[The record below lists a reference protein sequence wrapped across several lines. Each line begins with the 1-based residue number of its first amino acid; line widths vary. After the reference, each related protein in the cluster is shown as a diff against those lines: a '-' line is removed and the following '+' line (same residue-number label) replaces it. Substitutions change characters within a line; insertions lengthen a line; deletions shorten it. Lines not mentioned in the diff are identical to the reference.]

1 LTLAGLL
8 LLPMPVHQDHKDHAP
23 ASVKCGIVT
32 SSDSRTGATD
42 DLGKLIREFLLKAG
56 HKVLFYTVVKDE
68 AKAIADAVEQA
79 SWTCDAVI
87 TNGGTALSRRD
98 VTIPT
103 LAPLFERTLPGFG
116 EIFPQ
121 LSYDEIGSASML
133 SGAMAGVDH
142 GRLVFCLPVS
152 PEAYRL
158 AMETLILP
166 ELSHAVGVMRR

>member
-1 LTLAGLL
+1 MTLAGLL

-68 AKAIADAVEQA
+68 AKAIAAAVEQA

-103 LAPLFERTLPGFG
+103 LAPLFKRALPGFG

-142 GRLVFCLPVS
+142 GRLVFCLPGS

-158 AMETLILP
+158 AMETLIMP